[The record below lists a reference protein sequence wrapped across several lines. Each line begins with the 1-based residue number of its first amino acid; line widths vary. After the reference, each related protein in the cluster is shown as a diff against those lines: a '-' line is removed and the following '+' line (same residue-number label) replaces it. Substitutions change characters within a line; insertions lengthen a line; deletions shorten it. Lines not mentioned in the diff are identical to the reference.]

1 MMNGKS
7 KSGVATIDTKT
18 RTRTRTR
25 TMTATEEKVVRMRH
39 GFRAPDS
46 MKLEQ
51 VGTGHPE
58 TAAMLASIEKRA
70 IAAVGTRNNPT
81 KRKIVSALR
90 GKN

>member
-18 RTRTRTR
+18 RTRT
-25 TMTATEEKVVRMRH
+25 MTATEEKVVRMRH
-39 GFRAPDS
+39 GLRAPDS

-51 VGTGHPE
+51 VGNDHPE

-70 IAAVGTRNNPT
+70 MAAVGTRNNPT
-81 KRKIVSALR
+81 KRKIIGALR
-90 GKN
+90 GKD

>member
-1 MMNGKS
+1 MMNGKT
-7 KSGVATIDTKT
+7 KSGVATVDTKT
-18 RTRTRTR
+18 KTTTL
-25 TMTATEEKVVRMRH
+25 TATEEKVVRMRH
-39 GFRAPDS
+39 GYRAPET

-51 VGTGHPE
+51 VGNDHPE
-58 TAAMLASIEKRA
+58 TRAMLASMEKRA

>member
-18 RTRTRTR
+18 RTRTRTL
-25 TMTATEEKVVRMRH
+25 TATEEKVVRMRH
-39 GFRAPDS
+39 GLRAPDS

-51 VGTGHPE
+51 VGTEHPE